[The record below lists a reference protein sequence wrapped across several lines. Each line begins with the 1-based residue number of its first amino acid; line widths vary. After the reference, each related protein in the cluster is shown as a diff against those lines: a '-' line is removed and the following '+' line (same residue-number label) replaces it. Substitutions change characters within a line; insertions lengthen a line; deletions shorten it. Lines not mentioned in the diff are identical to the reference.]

1 MYTEGGLITGCL
13 RGRVAR
19 SIVQLTAPP
28 PQALALYLVDLNP
41 ASTLQALAQY
51 LVNLNVWTHNL
62 LTLRARKTKS
72 QALITCSHDH
82 CPWWWAGLSLFI
94 ITYSIAI
101 SVFVPFFRSLVGI
114 ITASTYL
121 LCAYTL
127 PAWFALRLFWGKT
140 LLLERGFLLLLIP
153 VSLLLSAVGL
163 AASLLSLA
171 EQHRKCLWDSTG
183 ISKIVHMDF

>member
-1 MYTEGGLITGCL
+1 MQH
-13 RGRVAR
+13 A
-19 SIVQLTAPP
+19 QLTVPLLSPAPAP
-28 PQALALYLVDLNP
+28 
-41 ASTLQALAQY
+41 QALAQY

-127 PAWFALRLFWGKT
+127 PAWFALRLFWHKT
-140 LLLERGFLLLLIP
+140 SLLERGFLLLLIP
-153 VSLLLSAVGL
+153 VSLLLSVVGL
-163 AASLLSLA
+163 AASLLSMA
-171 EQHRKCLWDSTG
+171 EDMHGGEGGLSWILGMGPTRA
-183 ISKIVHMDF
+183 

>member
-1 MYTEGGLITGCL
+1 M
-13 RGRVAR
+13 
-19 SIVQLTAPP
+19 
-28 PQALALYLVDLNP
+28 
-41 ASTLQALAQY
+41 
-51 LVNLNVWTHNL
+51 WTHNL

-140 LLLERGFLLLLIP
+140 LLLERGFLLQCLLKHASTLHRPCWDLI
-153 VSLLLSAVGL
+153 SLFDD
-163 AASLLSLA
+163 
-171 EQHRKCLWDSTG
+171 Q
-183 ISKIVHMDF
+183 